1 MPQLGDLLH
10 MRHLVLISALL
21 LLTACGQKGA
31 LYLPGNSEEAVERND
46 ANNDQLVANQREQ
59 DK

>member
-1 MPQLGDLLH
+1 
-10 MRHLVLISALL
+10 MRHFFMISVFF

-31 LYLPGNSEEAVERND
+31 LYLPESSEEAVMQSD
-46 ANNDQLVANQREQ
+46 ANKDPLLASQREQ

>member
-1 MPQLGDLLH
+1 
-10 MRHLVLISALL
+10 MRHLIMISAFF

-31 LYLPGNSEEAVERND
+31 LYLPESSEEAVTQSD
-46 ANNDQLVANQREQ
+46 ANKDPLLASQREQ

>member
-1 MPQLGDLLH
+1 
-10 MRHLVLISALL
+10 MRHFVMISAFF

-31 LYLPGNSEEAVERND
+31 LYLPESSEEAVTQSD
-46 ANNDQLVANQREQ
+46 ANKDPLLASQREQ

>member
-1 MPQLGDLLH
+1 MRYLL
-10 MRHLVLISALL
+10 MTIAFL

-31 LYLPGNSEEAVERND
+31 LYLE
-46 ANNDQLVANQREQ
+46 NDQPESSEVQSASTEVAGNGPDSKESSNPELK

>member
-31 LYLPGNSEEAVERND
+31 LYLPESSEEAVMQSD
-46 ANNDQLVANQREQ
+46 ANKDLLLASQREQ

>member
-1 MPQLGDLLH
+1 
-10 MRHLVLISALL
+10 MRHFVMISAFI

-31 LYLPGNSEEAVERND
+31 LYLPESSEEAVMQSD
-46 ANNDQLVANQREQ
+46 ANKDLLLASQREL

>member
-1 MPQLGDLLH
+1 
-10 MRHLVLISALL
+10 MRHFVMISAFF

-31 LYLPGNSEEAVERND
+31 LYLPESSEEAAMQKD
-46 ANNDQLVANQREQ
+46 ANKDPLLASQREQ